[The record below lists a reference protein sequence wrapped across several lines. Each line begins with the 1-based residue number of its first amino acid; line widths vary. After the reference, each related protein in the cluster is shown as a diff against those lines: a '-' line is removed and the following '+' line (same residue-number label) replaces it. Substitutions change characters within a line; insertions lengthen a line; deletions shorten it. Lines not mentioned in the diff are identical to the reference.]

1 MEFARSCIRVLAAI
15 ALLAMGV
22 HFAPIQTAAANDH
35 GSLSAVFDGAHRT
48 DVVTLVEQTSVAEI
62 TLDKQDCPPI
72 CPTGCS
78 HSSAANRCGSNILA
92 AAPAVIAVMAAV
104 AALPHEADQSLSG
117 VEPDAL
123 QEPPQLFA

>member
-62 TLDKQDCPPI
+62 TLDKQDCPPLSPTKQTRA
-72 CPTGCS
+72 CPGLNRTLCKS
-78 HSSAANRCGSNILA
+78 PLSSSPETESPLGA
-92 AAPAVIAVMAAV
+92 
-104 AALPHEADQSLSG
+104 
-117 VEPDAL
+117 
-123 QEPPQLFA
+123 